1 MSKRNYSLD
10 LLKLMA
16 AWFVVMVHH
25 FQRTPFMD
33 MPQTTETAFLLT
45 TFISLLQTCVPL
57 FFITS
62 GYLLAT
68 RDINQR
74 HYRRL
79 LDFLMESTL
88 LLVVAYFL
96 NHTYNDLPMGE
107 KDLLKFVLNPPYYV
121 SFHIGLYLLAPYL
134 NRLLG
139 NLKKQEEQ
147 GLLLLITGL
156 VAIPA
161 FLKAFEIEYF
171 HTFIR
176 SAYPLVYYFL
186 GGYLRRYPLKWKQ
199 STKLAVIVGALGLN
213 TGVVFWLAEGGVYD
227 PFIGTY
233 DNLLIIIV
241 TAMIFSFFQT
251 LEIGKNPVTHVA
263 SFLAHYTLAYYI
275 IGDYYS
281 DIIARN
287 IDFLRVSRNVRTA
300 FIQTPFAGLTSMAV
314 TTLIA
319 IPTVWL
325 TQQLTGYLHK
335 GLDKV
340 FGESRLVN

>member
-25 FQRTPFMD
+25 FERTPFMELSL
-33 MPQTTETAFLLT
+33 TTETAFLLT
-45 TFISLLQTCVPL
+45 TFLSLLKTCVPL

-62 GYLLAT
+62 GYLLT
-68 RDINQR
+68 RHEINQR

-96 NHTYNDLPMGE
+96 NHTYNDLPLGA

-139 NLKKQEEQ
+139 SLKKQEET
-147 GLLLLITGL
+147 GLLILMTGL
-156 VAIPA
+156 VALPA
-161 FLKAFEIEYF
+161 FLKAFDIEYL

-176 SAYPLVYYFL
+176 SAYPLVYYLL
-186 GGYLRRYPLKWKQ
+186 GGYLHRSPLNWKQ
-199 STKLAVIVGALGLN
+199 GTKVLVTLAALALN
-213 TGVVFWLAEGGVYD
+213 TGLIFWLADGGVYD

-233 DNLLIIIV
+233 DNLLIITA

-251 LEIGKNPVTHVA
+251 LEVGENPATRIA

-275 IGDYYS
+275 MGDYYS

-287 IDFLRVSRNVRTA
+287 LDFLRVSDNVRIA
-300 FIQTPFAGLTSMAV
+300 FFQTPLVGLTSMAV
-314 TTLIA
+314 TTIIA

-325 TQQLTGYLHK
+325 AQRLTEFLHNRADS
-335 GLDKV
+335 L
-340 FGESRLVN
+340 FGPSQ

>member
-10 LLKLMA
+10 ILKLLA

-25 FQRTPFMD
+25 FERTPFMD
-33 MPQTTETAFLLT
+33 MPQTTETAFILT
-45 TFISLLQTCVPL
+45 TFLSLLRTCVPL

-62 GYLLAT
+62 GYLLANH
-68 RDINQR
+68 DINQR

-88 LLVVAYFL
+88 LLLVAYFL
-96 NHTYNDLPMGE
+96 NHTYNDLPLGE

-134 NRLLG
+134 NRLITH
-139 NLKKQEEQ
+139 LKKQEET
-147 GLLLLITGL
+147 GLLLLMLGL
-156 VAIPA
+156 VALPA
-161 FLKAFEIEYF
+161 FMKAFNIEYF

-176 SAYPLVYYFL
+176 SAYPLVYYLL
-186 GGYLRRYPLKWKQ
+186 GGYLRRYPLTWKQ
-199 STKLAVIVGALGLN
+199 GTKLLVALAALVLN
-213 TGVVFWLAEGGVYD
+213 TGLIFWLADGGVYD

-233 DNLLIIIV
+233 DNLLIITA
-241 TAMIFSFFQT
+241 TAMLFSFFQA
-251 LEIGKNPVTHVA
+251 LEMPANLATRSA
-263 SFLAHYTLAYYI
+263 SFLARYTLAYYI
-275 IGDYYS
+275 MGDYYS

-287 IDFLRVSRNVRTA
+287 LDFLRVSPNVRIA
-300 FIQTPFAGLTSMAV
+300 FFQTPLVGLTSMAV

-325 TQQLTGYLHK
+325 AQQLTAFLHK
-335 GLDKV
+335 GADKL
-340 FGESRLVN
+340 FGASQ

>member
-1 MSKRNYSLD
+1 MNKRNYSLV
-10 LLKLMA
+10 LVKLMA

-25 FQRTPFMD
+25 FERTPFMD
-33 MPQTTETAFLLT
+33 MALTTETAFILT
-45 TFISLLQTCVPL
+45 TFLSLLKTCVPL
-57 FFITS
+57 FFLTS
-62 GYLLAT
+62 GYLLANH
-68 RDINQR
+68 DINQR

-96 NHTYNDLPMGE
+96 NHQYNDLPMGE

-134 NRLLG
+134 NRLLAS
-139 NLKKQEEQ
+139 LKQREAL
-147 GLLLLITGL
+147 GLIALMTGL
-156 VAIPA
+156 VALPA
-161 FLKAFEIEYF
+161 FLKALEIEYT

-186 GGYLRRYPLKWKQ
+186 GSYLRRHPLAWKQ
-199 STKLAVIVGALGLN
+199 WTKLSLAAGALVLN
-213 TGVVFWLAEGGVYD
+213 TVLIFWLAEGGTYD

-233 DNLLIIIV
+233 DNLLIILA
-241 TAMIFSFFQT
+241 TAMIFSFFQA
-251 LEIGKNPVTHVA
+251 LEVGENIWTRSA

-275 IGDYYS
+275 MGDYYS

-287 IDFLRVSRNVRTA
+287 IDLLRVSRNVRVA
-300 FIQTPFAGLTSMAV
+300 FFQTPLVGLTSMAV
-314 TTLIA
+314 TTIIA

-325 TQQLTGYLHK
+325 ARQLTHFLQNRIDR
-335 GLDKV
+335 LL
-340 FGESRLVN
+340 GEKN

>member
-10 LLKLMA
+10 VLKLLA

-25 FQRTPFMD
+25 FERTPFMD

-45 TFISLLQTCVPL
+45 TFLSLLKTCVPL

-62 GYLLAT
+62 GYLLAN
-68 RDINQR
+68 REINQR

-79 LDFLMESTL
+79 LDFLIESTL

-96 NHTYNDLPMGE
+96 NHGYNELPLGE

-134 NRLLG
+134 NRLLSHL
-139 NLKKQEEQ
+139 NKQEESA
-147 GLLLLITGL
+147 LLLLMTGL
-156 VAIPA
+156 VAVPA
-161 FLKAFEIEYF
+161 FMKAFEIDYF

-176 SAYPLVYYFL
+176 SAYPLVYYLL
-186 GGYLRRYPLKWKQ
+186 GSYLRRYPLKWRQ
-199 STKLAVIVGALGLN
+199 ATKVAVAVAALGVN
-213 TGVVFWLAEGGVYD
+213 TGLIFWLADGGVYD

-233 DNLLIIIV
+233 DNLLLIIT

-251 LEIGKNPVTHVA
+251 LEIGENPASRLV

-275 IGDYYS
+275 MGDYYS

-287 IDFLRVSRNVRTA
+287 LDFLRVSQNVRIA
-300 FIQTPFAGLTSMAV
+300 FLQTPLVGLTSMAV
-314 TTLIA
+314 TTVIA
-319 IPTVWL
+319 VPTVWL
-325 TQQLTGYLHK
+325 AQQLSKFLHK
-335 GLDKV
+335 RADSL
-340 FGESRLVN
+340 FGPSQ